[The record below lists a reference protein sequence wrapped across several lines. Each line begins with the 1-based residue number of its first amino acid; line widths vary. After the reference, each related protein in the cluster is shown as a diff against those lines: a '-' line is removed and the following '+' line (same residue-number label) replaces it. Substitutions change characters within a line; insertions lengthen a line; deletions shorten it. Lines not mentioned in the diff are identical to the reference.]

1 MKNKLFVIVLLFSSF
16 LLSSCVGRGL
26 PTATAVPTRGAR
38 ISESTATL
46 SPSGA
51 PETPKPD
58 KTATAPETSFSGAR
72 ALLDTRP
79 ARESL
84 IEVEVLLQD
93 VVNLYGVEV
102 HLTFDSSIIDVKDA
116 NEKKAGVQV
125 TPEEAFADEG
135 FVALN
140 QVDNDEGT
148 IDFAATL
155 LNPAKP
161 LQGEVKVASFVVEG
175 LEVGS
180 SDIAFSEILLADR
193 QANSMPVVSE
203 GITIEIKP

>member
-1 MKNKLFVIVLLFSSF
+1 
-16 LLSSCVGRGL
+16 
-26 PTATAVPTRGAR
+26 
-38 ISESTATL
+38 
-46 SPSGA
+46 
-51 PETPKPD
+51 
-58 KTATAPETSFSGAR
+58 
-72 ALLDTRP
+72 
-79 ARESL
+79 L

>member
-1 MKNKLFVIVLLFSSF
+1 MKNKLFVIVLLFSSL
-16 LLSSCVGRGL
+16 LLSSCAGRSL
-26 PTATAVPTRGAR
+26 PTATAVPTREAR
-38 ISESTATL
+38 ISETTTTL
-46 SPSGA
+46 SSTEA

-58 KTATAPETSFSGAR
+58 ETATVAGTPYPRAR
-72 ALLDTRP
+72 ALLETRP

-102 HLTFDSSIIDVKDA
+102 HLTFEPAMIDVKDA
-116 NEKKAGVQV
+116 NGERAGVQIV
-125 TPEEAFADEG
+125 PGEAFVDEG

-140 QVDNDEGT
+140 QVDNDEGA

-161 LQGEVKVASFVVEG
+161 LQDEVKVASFLVEG
-175 LEVGS
+175 LAAGS

-193 QANSMPVVSE
+193 QANSLPVVGE
-203 GITIEIKP
+203 GITIDVQP

>member
-1 MKNKLFVIVLLFSSF
+1 M
-16 LLSSCVGRGL
+16 
-26 PTATAVPTRGAR
+26 
-38 ISESTATL
+38 
-46 SPSGA
+46 
-51 PETPKPD
+51 
-58 KTATAPETSFSGAR
+58 
-72 ALLDTRP
+72 
-79 ARESL
+79 
-84 IEVEVLLQD
+84 
-93 VVNLYGVEV
+93 
-102 HLTFDSSIIDVKDA
+102 
-116 NEKKAGVQV
+116 
-125 TPEEAFADEG
+125 
-135 FVALN
+135 ALN